1 MQEINNLIE
10 IEDLQ
15 IGDEVIVRGIDLN
28 YMKILRLPRKTT
40 ATYSV
45 GNHNHAYTYW
55 SASKCKRMNNEKLK
69 CNRSDDK
76 DVYFDFSH
84 KTVWLVKR

>member
-10 IEDLQ
+10 IEDLK

-28 YMKILRLPRKTT
+28 YMKILRLPKKKTYPGSGP
-40 ATYSV
+40 YS
-45 GNHNHAYTYW
+45 GSYTYW

-76 DVYFDFSH
+76 DVYFDFSY
-84 KTVWLVKR
+84 KKVWLVKR